1 MIYSGKAIT
10 VQATD
15 DGIAEL
21 CFDLQN
27 DSVNKFNKLTINEL
41 QEATAAIAAEASLN
55 GVIVTSG
62 KTVFSVGA
70 DITEFVE
77 QFGGSENEMAE
88 KILAINVDVFNAF
101 EDLPIPTVAAFNGIA
116 VGGGFE
122 MGLVCDYRV
131 MSEAARVGLP
141 ETSLGIIPGYGGTT
155 RLPRLI
161 GADNA
166 IEWIAS
172 GKEQKPE
179 QALHCGA
186 VDAVVAPDLLREA
199 AVSLLQQCIDG
210 KLDYQARRREK
221 QGPLKLNEIEATM
234 VFTTS
239 MAFVGGKAGPHYPAP
254 VTAIKV
260 MQKAAG
266 MSRDDAL
273 REEARGIAKMAT
285 TLTAKNLVG
294 LFLSDQML
302 AKNAKSLAKKVGKV
316 ERAAVLGAGIMGGG
330 IAYQSALKGTPIVM
344 KDIAQAGIDL
354 GLAEASKLL
363 SKQVERGRMS
373 AAKMAGI
380 LNKIQPILCYDGF
393 DNVDIV
399 VEAVVENAKVKH
411 AVLAEAETHIR
422 DDAILASNTSTISIT
437 HLAEPLKRPEN
448 FCGMHFFNPVH
459 RMPLVEV
466 IRGEKT
472 GEEAVA
478 RTVAYAL
485 AMGKKPIVV
494 NDCPGFLV
502 NRILTPYLGAFIGLV
517 KRGIDFTTI
526 DRVMERFGWPMGP
539 AYLCDVVGI
548 DTGVHA
554 GAVMAEGF
562 PDRMKYG
569 FKSCQDVMFE
579 NNRFGQKNGRGY
591 YAYEMD
597 KKGRPKKMV
606 DEDVAAL
613 LAPVIDGNET
623 LSDEAIV
630 DSMMIPMCLEAV
642 RCLED
647 GIAASATDVDLSL
660 IYGVGFPPFRGGA
673 LHYIDDIGLDKFVA
687 RADELTAT
695 AGPLKGMYLPTEKLR
710 EMAASGDTFFGT
722 AASGRKQ

>member
-569 FKSCQDVMFE
+569 FKSCQEVMFE

>member
-21 CFDLQN
+21 CFDLQ
-27 DSVNKFNKLTINEL
+27 DESVNKFNALTLNEL
-41 QEATAAIAAEASLN
+41 KEATAAIAADTSLN

-62 KTVFSVGA
+62 KPVFIVGA
-70 DITEFVE
+70 DIMEFGA
-77 QFGGSENEMAE
+77 QFGGSEEEVAD
-88 KILAINVDVFNAF
+88 KILSINVDVFNAF
-101 EDLPIPTVAAFNGIA
+101 EDLPMPTVAAINGIA
-116 VGGGFE
+116 LGGGFE
-122 MGLVCDYRV
+122 MTLVCDYRV
-131 MSEAARVGLP
+131 MSDTARIGLP
-141 ETSLGIIPGYGGTT
+141 ETKLGIIPGYGGTT

-172 GKEQKPE
+172 GKEQKAD

-186 VDAVVAPDLLREA
+186 VDAVVAPELLREA
-199 AVSLLQQCIDG
+199 AVSLLKQCIDG
-210 KLDYQARRREK
+210 KLDYQAKRREK
-221 QGPLKLNEIEATM
+221 QEPLKLNEIEATM
-234 VFTTS
+234 VFETAK
-239 MAFVGGKAGPHYPAP
+239 AFVASQAGPHYPAP

-266 MSRDDAL
+266 MNRDDAL
-273 REEARGIAKMAT
+273 HEEAGGIAKMAG
-285 TLTAKNLVG
+285 TLAAKNLIG
-294 LFLSDQML
+294 LFLGDQVL
-302 AKNAKSLAKKVGKV
+302 AKSGKALAKKARKV

-330 IAYQSALKGTPIVM
+330 IAYQSALKGTPIIM

-373 AAKMAGI
+373 AAEMAGV
-380 LNKIQPILCYDGF
+380 LSKIQPSLCYDGF
-393 DNVDIV
+393 DSVDVV
-399 VEAVVENAKVKH
+399 VEAVVENPKVKH
-411 AVLAEAETHIR
+411 AVLTETEAQIR
-422 DDAILASNTSTISIT
+422 DDAVLASNTSTISIT

-459 RMPLVEV
+459 RMPLVEI

-472 GEEAVA
+472 GEEAIA

-502 NRILTPYLGAFIGLV
+502 NRILMPYFGAFMGLV
-517 KRGIDFTTI
+517 NRGVDFTLI
-526 DRVMERFGWPMGP
+526 DRAMERFGWPMGP
-539 AYLCDVVGI
+539 AYLSDVVGI

-562 PDRMKYG
+562 PERMKYD
-569 FKSCQDVMFE
+569 FKTSHDVMFE
-579 NNRFGQKNGRGY
+579 NERFGQKNGRGY
-591 YAYEMD
+591 YAYETD
-597 KKGRPKKMV
+597 KKGRPKKMI
-606 DEDVAAL
+606 DEEVAAL

-630 DSMMIPMCLEAV
+630 DSMMIPMCLEAI
-642 RCLED
+642 RCFED
-647 GIAASATDVDLSL
+647 GIAASATDVDLAL
-660 IYGVGFPPFRGGA
+660 IYGIGFPPFRGGA
-673 LHYIDDIGLDKFVA
+673 LHYVDDLGIDKFVA
-687 RADELTAT
+687 RADELAAA
-695 AGPLKGMYLPTEKLR
+695 AGSLKAMYVPTEKLR
-710 EMAASGDTFFGT
+710 EMAAKGDTFFGT
-722 AASGRKQ
+722 AASGRK